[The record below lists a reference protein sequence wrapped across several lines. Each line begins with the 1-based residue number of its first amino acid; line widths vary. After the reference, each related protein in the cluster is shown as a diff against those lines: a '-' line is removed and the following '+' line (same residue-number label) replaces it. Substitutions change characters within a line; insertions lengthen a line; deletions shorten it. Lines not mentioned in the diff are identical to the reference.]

1 MSTQGA
7 LSRARLLPTFL
18 GVLLLGLG
26 IIMVIGGFRLS
37 GLGGSF
43 YYMLCGFGFSAIGI
57 LLVIGLRFAVW
68 LFTLMLLL
76 STVWALWEVGL
87 DRQRL
92 MPRLFVWLLVGL
104 VLYCR
109 LHVRRSNLPGSA
121 CQSAASSSLWS
132 WRASRSTPSVSS
144 STSLTIRR
152 KSWPRWF
159 RAWSCRGCHL
169 PRHKPGSGS
178 RKASRRRSIAGS
190 AKLHPVVS
198 VIELIAA

>member
-18 GVLLLGLG
+18 GGLLLGLG

-92 MPRLFVWLLVGL
+92 MPRLFVWFLVGL
-104 VLYCR
+104 VL
-109 LHVRRSNLPGSA
+109 VLPVA
-121 CQSAASSSLWS
+121 RQALKP
-132 WRASRSTPSVSS
+132 SRQRVSVSS
-144 STSLTIRR
+144 LIIALVLAGITLDPIGQLKYFTQHTQEIVATLVPGMELPWVSFAETQAG
-152 KSWPRWF
+152 F
-159 RAWSCRGCHL
+159 RQPEG
-169 PRHKPGSGS
+169 
-178 RKASRRRSIAGS
+178 
-190 AKLHPVVS
+190 
-198 VIELIAA
+198 

>member
-26 IIMVIGGFRLS
+26 VIMVIGGFRLS

-92 MPRLFVWLLVGL
+92 MPRLFVWFLVGL
-104 VLYCR
+104 VLVLTVAR
-109 LHVRRSNLPGSA
+109 QALKP
-121 CQSAASSSLWS
+121 
-132 WRASRSTPSVSS
+132 SRQRVSVSS
-144 STSLTIRR
+144 LVIALILAGITLDPVGQLKYFTHHTQEIVATLVPGMAFTWLSSADTQAR
-152 KSWPRWF
+152 F
-159 RAWSCRGCHL
+159 RQPEG
-169 PRHKPGSGS
+169 
-178 RKASRRRSIAGS
+178 
-190 AKLHPVVS
+190 
-198 VIELIAA
+198 

>member
-26 IIMVIGGFRLS
+26 VIMVIGGFRLS

-92 MPRLFVWLLVGL
+92 MPRLFVWFLVGL
-104 VLYCR
+104 VL
-109 LHVRRSNLPGSA
+109 VLPVA
-121 CQSAASSSLWS
+121 RQALKP
-132 WRASRSTPSVSS
+132 SRQRVSVSS
-144 STSLTIRR
+144 LVIALILAGITLDPVGQLKYFTHHTQEIVATLVPGMAFTWLSSADTQAR
-152 KSWPRWF
+152 F
-159 RAWSCRGCHL
+159 RQPEG
-169 PRHKPGSGS
+169 
-178 RKASRRRSIAGS
+178 
-190 AKLHPVVS
+190 
-198 VIELIAA
+198 

>member
-26 IIMVIGGFRLS
+26 VIMVIGGFRLS

-43 YYMLCGFGFSAIGI
+43 YYMLCGFGLSAIGI

-92 MPRLFVWLLVGL
+92 MPRLFVWFLVGL
-104 VLYCR
+104 VL
-109 LHVRRSNLPGSA
+109 VLPVA
-121 CQSAASSSLWS
+121 RQALKP
-132 WRASRSTPSVSS
+132 SRQRVSVSS
-144 STSLTIRR
+144 LVIALILAGITLDPVGQLKYFTHHTQEIVATLVPGMAFTWLSSADTQAR
-152 KSWPRWF
+152 F
-159 RAWSCRGCHL
+159 RQPEG
-169 PRHKPGSGS
+169 
-178 RKASRRRSIAGS
+178 
-190 AKLHPVVS
+190 
-198 VIELIAA
+198 

>member
-18 GVLLLGLG
+18 GGLLLGLG

-92 MPRLFVWLLVGL
+92 MPRLFVWFLVGL
-104 VLYCR
+104 VL
-109 LHVRRSNLPGSA
+109 VLPVA
-121 CQSAASSSLWS
+121 RQALKP
-132 WRASRSTPSVSS
+132 SRQRVSVSS
-144 STSLTIRR
+144 LIIALVLAGITLDPIGQLKYFTQHTQEIVATLVPGMELPWVSFAETQSG
-152 KSWPRWF
+152 F
-159 RAWSCRGCHL
+159 RQPEG
-169 PRHKPGSGS
+169 
-178 RKASRRRSIAGS
+178 
-190 AKLHPVVS
+190 
-198 VIELIAA
+198 

>member
-26 IIMVIGGFRLS
+26 VIMVIGGFRLS

-92 MPRLFVWLLVGL
+92 MPRLFVWFLVVL
-104 VLYCR
+104 VL
-109 LHVRRSNLPGSA
+109 VLPVA
-121 CQSAASSSLWS
+121 RQALKP
-132 WRASRSTPSVSS
+132 SRQRVSVSS
-144 STSLTIRR
+144 LVIALILAGITLDPVGQLKYFTHHTQEIVATLVPGMAFTWLSSADTQAR
-152 KSWPRWF
+152 F
-159 RAWSCRGCHL
+159 RQPEG
-169 PRHKPGSGS
+169 
-178 RKASRRRSIAGS
+178 
-190 AKLHPVVS
+190 
-198 VIELIAA
+198 

>member
-26 IIMVIGGFRLS
+26 VIMVIGGFRLS

-92 MPRLFVWLLVGL
+92 MPRLFVWFLVGL
-104 VLYCR
+104 VL
-109 LHVRRSNLPGSA
+109 VLPVA
-121 CQSAASSSLWS
+121 RQALKP
-132 WRASRSTPSVSS
+132 SRQRVSVSS
-144 STSLTIRR
+144 LVIALILAGITLDPVGQLKYFTHHTQEIVATLVVPGMAFTWLSSADTQAR
-152 KSWPRWF
+152 F
-159 RAWSCRGCHL
+159 RQPEG
-169 PRHKPGSGS
+169 
-178 RKASRRRSIAGS
+178 
-190 AKLHPVVS
+190 
-198 VIELIAA
+198 

>member
-18 GVLLLGLG
+18 GGLLLGLG

-92 MPRLFVWLLVGL
+92 MPRLFVWFLVGL
-104 VLYCR
+104 VL
-109 LHVRRSNLPGSA
+109 VLPVA
-121 CQSAASSSLWS
+121 RQALKP
-132 WRASRSTPSVSS
+132 SRQRVSVSS
-144 STSLTIRR
+144 LIIALILAGITLDPIGQLKYFTHHTQDIVATLVPGMELPWVSFAEAQAG
-152 KSWPRWF
+152 F
-159 RAWSCRGCHL
+159 RQPEG
-169 PRHKPGSGS
+169 
-178 RKASRRRSIAGS
+178 
-190 AKLHPVVS
+190 
-198 VIELIAA
+198 

>member
-26 IIMVIGGFRLS
+26 VIMVIGGFRLS

-92 MPRLFVWLLVGL
+92 MPRLFVWFLVGL
-104 VLYCR
+104 VL
-109 LHVRRSNLPGSA
+109 VLPVA
-121 CQSAASSSLWS
+121 RQALKP
-132 WRASRSTPSVSS
+132 SRQRVSVSS
-144 STSLTIRR
+144 LVIALILAGITLDPVGQLKYFTHHTQEIV
-152 KSWPRWF
+152 
-159 RAWSCRGCHL
+159 ATL
-169 PRHKPGSGS
+169 VPGMAFTWLS
-178 RKASRRRSIAGS
+178 S
-190 AKLHPVVS
+190 ADTQARLRQP
-198 VIELIAA
+198 EG

>member
-26 IIMVIGGFRLS
+26 VIMVIGGFRLS

-92 MPRLFVWLLVGL
+92 MPRLFVWFLVGL
-104 VLYCR
+104 VL
-109 LHVRRSNLPGSA
+109 VLPVA
-121 CQSAASSSLWS
+121 RQALKP
-132 WRASRSTPSVSS
+132 SRQRVSVSS
-144 STSLTIRR
+144 LVIALILAGITLDPVGQLKYFTYHTQEIVATLVPGMAFTWLSSADTQAR
-152 KSWPRWF
+152 F
-159 RAWSCRGCHL
+159 RQPEG
-169 PRHKPGSGS
+169 
-178 RKASRRRSIAGS
+178 
-190 AKLHPVVS
+190 
-198 VIELIAA
+198 

>member
-26 IIMVIGGFRLS
+26 VIMVIGGFRLS

-92 MPRLFVWLLVGL
+92 MPRLFVWFLVGL
-104 VLYCR
+104 VL
-109 LHVRRSNLPGSA
+109 VLPVA
-121 CQSAASSSLWS
+121 RQALKP
-132 WRASRSTPSVSS
+132 SRQRVSVSS
-144 STSLTIRR
+144 LVIALILAGITLDPVGQLKYFTHHTQEIVATLVPGMAFTWRSSADTQAR
-152 KSWPRWF
+152 F
-159 RAWSCRGCHL
+159 RQPEG
-169 PRHKPGSGS
+169 
-178 RKASRRRSIAGS
+178 
-190 AKLHPVVS
+190 
-198 VIELIAA
+198 

>member
-26 IIMVIGGFRLS
+26 VIMVIGGFRLS

-92 MPRLFVWLLVGL
+92 MPRLFVWFLVGL
-104 VLYCR
+104 VL
-109 LHVRRSNLPGSA
+109 VLPVA
-121 CQSAASSSLWS
+121 RQALKP
-132 WRASRSTPSVSS
+132 SRQRVSVSS
-144 STSLTIRR
+144 LVIALILAGITLDPFGQLKYFTYHTQEIVATLVPGMAFTWLSSADTQAR
-152 KSWPRWF
+152 F
-159 RAWSCRGCHL
+159 RQPEG
-169 PRHKPGSGS
+169 
-178 RKASRRRSIAGS
+178 
-190 AKLHPVVS
+190 
-198 VIELIAA
+198 

>member
-26 IIMVIGGFRLS
+26 VIMVIGGFRLS

-92 MPRLFVWLLVGL
+92 MPRLFVWFLVGL
-104 VLYCR
+104 VL
-109 LHVRRSNLPGSA
+109 VLPVA
-121 CQSAASSSLWS
+121 RQALKP
-132 WRASRSTPSVSS
+132 SRQRVSVSS
-144 STSLTIRR
+144 LVIALILAGITLDPVGQLKYFTHHTQEIVATLVPGMAFTWLSSADTQA
-152 KSWPRWF
+152 PF
-159 RAWSCRGCHL
+159 RQPEG
-169 PRHKPGSGS
+169 
-178 RKASRRRSIAGS
+178 
-190 AKLHPVVS
+190 
-198 VIELIAA
+198 

>member
-7 LSRARLLPTFL
+7 LNRARLLPTFL

-26 IIMVIGGFRLS
+26 VIMVIGGFRLS

-92 MPRLFVWLLVGL
+92 MPRLFVWFLVGL
-104 VLYCR
+104 VL
-109 LHVRRSNLPGSA
+109 VLPVA
-121 CQSAASSSLWS
+121 RQALKP
-132 WRASRSTPSVSS
+132 SRQRVSVSS
-144 STSLTIRR
+144 LVIALILAGITLDPVGQLKYFTHHTQEIV
-152 KSWPRWF
+152 
-159 RAWSCRGCHL
+159 ATL
-169 PRHKPGSGS
+169 VPGMAFTWLS
-178 RKASRRRSIAGS
+178 S
-190 AKLHPVVS
+190 ADTQARLRQP
-198 VIELIAA
+198 EG